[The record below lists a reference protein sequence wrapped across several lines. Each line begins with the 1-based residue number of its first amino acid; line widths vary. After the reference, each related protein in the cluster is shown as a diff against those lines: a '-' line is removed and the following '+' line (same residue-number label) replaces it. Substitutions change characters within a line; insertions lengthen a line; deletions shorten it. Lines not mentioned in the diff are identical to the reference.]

1 MKIQVHFCQDK
12 ECKTV
17 HTKEYGLTPEEICK
31 CVEFADPVGCMTEA
45 VLDKMAEEWCGTRS
59 RECIEGYKSA
69 QGEAAR
75 DGVMRAIEAAL
86 KELVMR
92 FSGA

>member
-12 ECKTV
+12 ECRKIK
-17 HTKEYGLTPEEICK
+17 TKEYDLTPEEICTCMK
-31 CVEFADPVGCMTEA
+31 FVDFIECMTEA
-45 VLDKMAEEWCGTRS
+45 VLDKMALEWCGTRN

-69 QGEAAR
+69 QGEAAW
-75 DGVMRAIEAAL
+75 DSVARAIEAAL

-92 FSGA
+92 FSGV